1 MKKHISLL
9 LLFSLA
15 FSLSYGQDQIEEHK
29 PMGCL
34 SYHFY
39 QKKLERQR
47 NDKRRIKAAERKLK
61 RKYISANQVYKTLD
75 YFDSED
81 YKLVYAKT
89 AFDKLSDKSNALRIC
104 SGLEKQTHYDLLWN
118 YIQKESVKYHVDPTD
133 LDSYADYLQLKDRKR
148 DKQYDTQSD
157 YYDYS
162 ETTKTSENK
171 EESSSQSNT
180 DDAGDPDSQEKDE
193 QADTSPADTVNSK
206 TSGIIFPEFDNYTG
220 AKNCKNL
227 MSEKTFY
234 AFANAIV
241 KIPSDEEKSKIGIE
255 YAEKYCFPTQ
265 YAMKISIFIKNE
277 KLRYFYLKSVYE
289 SIYDKENFH
298 HASQLLSDEELKNN
312 IAQLK

>member
-1 MKKHISLL
+1 MKKYISLL
-9 LLFSLA
+9 LLLSLS
-15 FSLSYGQDQIEEHK
+15 FGLSYGQGQIEEHK

-39 QKKLERQR
+39 KKKLERQR

-61 RKYISANQVYKTLD
+61 RNYISANQVYKTLK
-75 YFDSED
+75 YFESAD

-104 SGLEKQTHYDLLWN
+104 SALENQTHYDLLWD

-133 LDSYADYLQLKDRKR
+133 LNSYAEYLKLKDRKK
-148 DKQYDTQSD
+148 DKQYDTQAD
-157 YYDYS
+157 YHDYS
-162 ETTKTSENK
+162 KENQMANN
-171 EESSSQSNT
+171 ESESSSQTETDEEDDTDNT
-180 DDAGDPDSQEKDE
+180 KGVETEVNDS
-193 QADTSPADTVNSK
+193 DTVKSAK
-206 TSGIIFPEFDNYTG
+206 KEVFFPEFHNYAG
-220 AKNCKNL
+220 QKNCKEP

-255 YAEKYCFPTQ
+255 YAQKYCMPTQ
-265 YAMKISIFIKNE
+265 YAMKISIFIKDQ

-289 SIYDKENFH
+289 FIYDKENFH
-298 HASQLLSDEELKNN
+298 HAAQLLSDQKMKEK
-312 IAQLK
+312 IAQLQ